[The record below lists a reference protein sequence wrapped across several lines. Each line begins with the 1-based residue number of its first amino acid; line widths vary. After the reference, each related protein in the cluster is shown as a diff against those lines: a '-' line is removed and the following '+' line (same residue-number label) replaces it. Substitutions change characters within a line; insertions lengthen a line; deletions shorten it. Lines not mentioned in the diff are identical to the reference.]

1 MFARHFCLSL
11 RDPLPTSSLSVMRLL
26 GLIAGRFYVLV
37 WLTVRSDSGGRR
49 MYRSLTV
56 SHAWSCACCYAI
68 YPCFINCL
76 RSVDSSSS
84 VFSSASSNIS

>member
-49 MYRSLTV
+49 MYRSRFPRLV
-56 SHAWSCACCYAI
+56 VRLLLHHLSLLHQL
-68 YPCFINCL
+68 PP
-76 RSVDSSSS
+76 
-84 VFSSASSNIS
+84 